1 MEFQSIIEKIKSK
14 INIRYIFSY
23 VNEKRK
29 YHLVKHRKI
38 LQDILH
44 LGLQD
49 YKTKSFELFK
59 NIDFLSFLST
69 KDDIN
74 RFSSPSN
81 DCINILKNKYEKEI
95 KNSKLEEKKYRELMD
110 EYIEHYF
117 IKIYENFKSK
127 EEIDKKVLDTHLII
141 DIFSPF
147 YKTLMK
153 KDIFQ
158 KLFVLLIP
166 FPLIYHKNLMKE
178 YYDATDL
185 LVEENPNFSS
195 FYFEVNKLTSKKELD
210 DFEDFCYYFKM
221 IKKLILDLTKFEN
234 SYKFPYEIFSYSNI
248 KNNLIYLEI
257 KFHNQFR
264 FSDKFEKVLKEL
276 KCLEEL
282 RLDNIKYFHFGKN
295 NIKHLYVSNCDNII
309 FTEDCYPY
317 LQTIDLFRAK
327 LFKCFVSY
335 EYFDSCFAS
344 EERNRK
350 KIKIPELIKFRVSFC
365 YMQFSEI
372 FDFHSC
378 IKLKYFI
385 RLEPY
390 DFLDLGET
398 LLEKVYI
405 SGNYSNSKEKE
416 KKMFQKIMEIK
427 TIKELKMDLFYI
439 SHENIEMINGENT
452 CVEKLIIDYKSH
464 FNFTNDDMSQ
474 NKIILNGIQKK
485 FPNLKEFQIY
495 ISNYTCNGTTKIIIS
510 ENENCKINTF
520 KFSGNCNGYT
530 TTFYTAPFE
539 KLVDIEFGCIDS
551 SFFNFDS
558 SFPLFTKKCDYIFTS
573 LKSFKFIAE
582 RGSFRTHLENLSFNA
597 IKNIIDNLD
606 KMPNLRTIILKLDCE
621 IDKETYKTLIE
632 KLLLSNIKI
641 IEFEIFNICGNDYS
655 KEELQ
660 NDFKNINI
668 KKFEKIKIKK
678 IN

>member
-1 MEFQSIIEKIKSK
+1 MEFQSIIEEIKSK

-29 YHLVKHRKI
+29 YQLVKHRKI
-38 LQDILH
+38 LQGILN
-44 LGLQD
+44 LGLRD
-49 YKTKSFELFK
+49 YKTKSFELLK
-59 NIDFLSFLST
+59 GVDFLSFLST
-69 KDDIN
+69 KDDKN
-74 RFSSPSN
+74 RFSLPSN
-81 DCINILKNKYEKEI
+81 YDINILKNKYEKEI
-95 KNSKLEEKKYRELMD
+95 KDSKLEKKKYRKLTD
-110 EYIEHYF
+110 EYIEDYF

-127 EEIDKKVLDTHLII
+127 EEIAKEILDTHLII

-166 FPLIYHKNLMKE
+166 FPLIYKKNLMKD

-195 FYFEVNKLTSKKELD
+195 FYFEVNELTLKQKLD
-210 DFEDFCYYFKM
+210 DFKDFCIRFKM
-221 IKKLILDLTKFEN
+221 IKKLILEFMIDEY
-234 SYKFPYEIFSYSNI
+234 SYKFPYEILSYSNI
-248 KNNLIYLEI
+248 KNNLIYLEV
-257 KFHNQFR
+257 KFHNQLDL
-264 FSDKFEKVLKEL
+264 SDKFEEVLKEL

-282 RLDNIKYFHFGKN
+282 RLDNIEFFNFGKN
-295 NIKHLYVSNCDNII
+295 NIKHLYISYCYQIK

-317 LQTIDLFRAK
+317 LQTINLFNAELLRTPSRK
-327 LFKCFVSY
+327 T
-335 EYFDSCFAS
+335 
-344 EERNRK
+344 K

-365 YMQFSEI
+365 YSEFREI

-378 IKLKYFI
+378 TKLKYFI
-385 RLEPY
+385 RLCSN

-405 SGNYSNSKEKE
+405 GGNYINYINSREKE
-416 KKMFQKIMEIK
+416 IKMFQKMMEIK
-427 TIKELKMDLFYI
+427 TLKELKIVLFYI
-439 SHENIEMINGENT
+439 SHENIELIKGENT

-464 FNFTNDDMSQ
+464 FNYDNDDMSQ
-474 NKIILNGIQKK
+474 KKIILNGIQKK

-495 ISNYTCNGTTKIIIS
+495 VSTTGNYTCIGPTKINIS
-510 ENENCKINTF
+510 ENENCKINKF
-520 KFSGNCNGYT
+520 KFSDSCNGYT

-539 KLVDIEFGCIDS
+539 KLVDIEFGCINS

-558 SFPLFTKKCDYIFTS
+558 SFPLFTKNCGSIFTS

-582 RGSFRTHLENLSFNA
+582 RGSFRKHLENLSFNA
-597 IKNIIDNLD
+597 IKNIIDNID
-606 KMPNLRTIILKLDCE
+606 KMPNLNTIILKLDFE
-621 IDKETYKTLIE
+621 IEKETYKTLIE

-641 IEFEIFNICGNDYS
+641 IEFEIFNIYGNDYS

-660 NDFKNINI
+660 NDFKNINL